1 MGLFASL
8 AGALDPRPAVTPAE
22 FSTPATEPVGVA
34 STTTAAPSTYRAAQV
49 ARAVAL
55 RIPAVR
61 SARASILR
69 IATFRLRAWEA
80 GEQLADNDPRAAW
93 LRQPEANQ
101 TAYRTLALTLDD
113 AIWNDI
119 AVWKIERNIAGPV
132 AYVERVHPERYQAIR
147 RPNDPDTIDAWIIDG
162 RRVTDAQLRAD
173 HAVFDWAGTGGLRTY
188 GAELLQLYGDLQA
201 AAGRYAVAP
210 HPHAILKNSGAD
222 LDDDEID
229 ALLDEWEAAR
239 STRSVGYLNSAL
251 DYEAQGWNAREL
263 QLTEAREH
271 AAVEVARLFGL
282 PAWAIDANGGDSMT
296 YANVTDRRR
305 DVVEALRPWSE
316 PIVQGVSLD
325 DRRQATRGVLLPRGV
340 TAAFDAS
347 SYLQP
352 DAETRMRTWQQALA
366 GETPI
371 LTLDEVR
378 SVEPLARK
386 ATA

>member
-1 MGLFASL
+1 MGLFASM
-8 AGALDPRPAVTPAE
+8 AGLLDPRPAAGVVELAGAT
-22 FSTPATEPVGVA
+22 TEPVAVA
-34 STTTAAPSTYRAAQV
+34 STASGTPSTYRAAQV

-69 IATFRLRAWEA
+69 IATFTLRAWE
-80 GEQLADNDPRAAW
+80 GETQLAPSDPRCAW

-113 AIWNDI
+113 AIWNDL
-119 AVWKIERNIAGPV
+119 AVWKIERNIAHQV
-132 AYVERVHPERYQAIR
+132 AYVERVHPERYTPIR

-162 RRVTDAQLRAD
+162 RRISDAQLRAD

-229 ALLDEWEAAR
+229 ALLDEWELAR
-239 STRSVGYLNSAL
+239 ATRSVGYLNSVME
-251 DYEAQGWNAREL
+251 YETQGWNAREL

-352 DAETRMRTWQQALA
+352 DAETRMRTWQLALA
-366 GETPI
+366 GDRPI
-371 LTLDEVR
+371 LTAEEVR
-378 SVEPLARK
+378 SAEPLARK